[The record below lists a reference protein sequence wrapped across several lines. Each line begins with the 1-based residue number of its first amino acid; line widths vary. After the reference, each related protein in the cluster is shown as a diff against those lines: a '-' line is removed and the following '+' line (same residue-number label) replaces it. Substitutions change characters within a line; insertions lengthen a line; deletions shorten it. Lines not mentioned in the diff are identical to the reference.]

1 MWNRI
6 KQVGLSS
13 FVILVLGIVIGMGV
27 ASPVQ
32 LASGQQVAT
41 PVQSAPGQQGATVVD
56 PQTQLL
62 RDIYSRVNPSVVS
75 INVRIP
81 TTGNSAQS
89 PFGPQPQFGPQS
101 NQPYTY
107 AAGSGFVYDT
117 AGHIVTN
124 AHVVSGTDQV
134 EIAFSDDTMMHAKIV
149 GVDLDSDLAVIQA
162 EGDIS
167 RYAPIPLADSNTVA
181 VGDRA
186 IAIGNPFQRS
196 GTMTQGIV
204 SGIHR
209 SVDGLAQ
216 ASGGGTY
223 LIPDAIQTDAA
234 LNPGNSGGPLLNNLG
249 QVIGVNEQIES
260 QVRQSSG
267 VSFAIPSNLVKQVA
281 DTLIKNGKIDHTWLG
296 IAGVSLDL
304 DLNEALKL
312 PTDTRGAYVT
322 GVQAGSPAAKAGL
335 KAGVDSNTVQ
345 VSGNDVPVG
354 GDIIIAVDGQTVR
367 HFDDLSSYLF
377 TKTKVGQTITLTVL
391 RNGKTQDI
399 KVTLAGRPHA
409 NTQ

>member
-1 MWNRI
+1 
-6 KQVGLSS
+6 
-13 FVILVLGIVIGMGV
+13 
-27 ASPVQ
+27 
-32 LASGQQVAT
+32 
-41 PVQSAPGQQGATVVD
+41 
-56 PQTQLL
+56 
-62 RDIYSRVNPSVVS
+62 
-75 INVRIP
+75 
-81 TTGNSAQS
+81 
-89 PFGPQPQFGPQS
+89 
-101 NQPYTY
+101 
-107 AAGSGFVYDT
+107 
-117 AGHIVTN
+117 
-124 AHVVSGTDQV
+124 V
-134 EIAFSDDTMMHAKIV
+134 EITFSDDTMMHAKIV
-149 GVDLDSDLAVIQA
+149 GVDLDSDLAVLQA
-162 EGDIS
+162 EGDTS
-167 RYAPIPLADSNTVA
+167 RYAPLPLGDSSAVT

-204 SGIHR
+204 SGVHR

-281 DTLIKNGKIDHTWLG
+281 DALIKNGKLDHTWLG
-296 IAGVSLDL
+296 VAGVSLDL

-312 PTDTRGAYVT
+312 PTNTRGAYLT

-335 KAGVDSNTVQ
+335 KAGVDSTTVQ

-354 GDIIIAVDGQTVR
+354 GDIVTAVDGQAVQ
-367 HFDDLSSYLF
+367 HFDDLSAYLF

-391 RNGKTQDI
+391 RNGKTQDV
-399 KVTLAGRPHA
+399 KVTLGSRPHA

>member
-6 KQVGLSS
+6 KQVGVSS
-13 FVILVLGIVIGMGV
+13 FVILALGIVIGLGV

-32 LASGQQVAT
+32 LAA
-41 PVQSAPGQQGATVVD
+41 GQQGVTVTD

-62 RDIYSRVNPSVVS
+62 RDIYSKANPSVVS
-75 INVRIP
+75 IDVRMP
-81 TTGNSAQS
+81 STGNSVQSPFGS
-89 PFGPQPQFGPQS
+89 PFGPQSGPQG

-124 AHVVSGTDQV
+124 AHVVSGADQI
-134 EIAFSDDTMMHAKIV
+134 ELTFSDDTTMHAKVV
-149 GVDLDSDLAVIQA
+149 GIDLDSDLAVLQA
-162 EGDIS
+162 QGDTS
-167 RYAPIPLADSNTVA
+167 RYAPLPLADSSAVV

-204 SGIHR
+204 SGLHR

-234 LNPGNSGGPLLNNLG
+234 LNPGNSGGPLLNSLG

-267 VSFAIPSNLVKQVA
+267 VSFAIPSNLVKQVV

-304 DLNEALKL
+304 DLNEAMNL
-312 PTDTRGAYVT
+312 PTSTRGAYVT
-322 GVQAGSPAAKAGL
+322 GVQAGSPAARAGL
-335 KAGVDSNTVQ
+335 KAGAGTNTVQ
-345 VSGNDVPVG
+345 VTGNDVPVG
-354 GDIIIAVDGQTVR
+354 GDIITAVDGQAVQ
-367 HFDDLSSYLF
+367 HFDDLSAYLF

-391 RNGKTQDI
+391 RNGKTLDI
-399 KVTLAGRPHA
+399 KVTLGSRPHSV
-409 NTQ
+409 TQ

>member
-1 MWNRI
+1 
-6 KQVGLSS
+6 
-13 FVILVLGIVIGMGV
+13 
-27 ASPVQ
+27 
-32 LASGQQVAT
+32 
-41 PVQSAPGQQGATVVD
+41 
-56 PQTQLL
+56 
-62 RDIYSRVNPSVVS
+62 
-75 INVRIP
+75 
-81 TTGNSAQS
+81 
-89 PFGPQPQFGPQS
+89 
-101 NQPYTY
+101 
-107 AAGSGFVYDT
+107 
-117 AGHIVTN
+117 
-124 AHVVSGTDQV
+124 VSGTDQIEV
-134 EIAFSDDTMMHAKIV
+134 TFSDDTTMHAKIV

-162 EGDIS
+162 EGDTS
-167 RYAPIPLADSNTVA
+167 RYAPLALADSGAVA

-204 SGIHR
+204 SGLHR

-234 LNPGNSGGPLLNNLG
+234 LNPGNSGGPLLNDLG

-267 VSFAIPSNLVKQVA
+267 VSFAIPSNLVKQVV

-296 IAGVSLDL
+296 ISGVSLDL

-312 PTDTRGAYVT
+312 PANTRGAYVT
-322 GVQAGSPAAKAGL
+322 GVQTSSPAAKAGL

-354 GDIIIAVDGQTVR
+354 GDIITAVDGQTVQ
-367 HFDDLSSYLF
+367 HFDDLSAYLF
-377 TKTKVGQTITLTVL
+377 TKTKIGQSITLTVL

-399 KVTLAGRPHA
+399 KVTLVARPHA
-409 NTQ
+409 VTQ

>member
-6 KQVGLSS
+6 KQIGVSS
-13 FVILVLGIVIGMGV
+13 FVILVLGIVIGLGV

-32 LASGQQVAT
+32 LASGQQ
-41 PVQSAPGQQGATVVD
+41 GIVVTD

-62 RDIYSRVNPSVVS
+62 RDIYSRANPSVVS
-75 INVRIP
+75 IDVRMP
-81 TTGNSAQS
+81 STGNSAQS
-89 PFGPQPQFGPQS
+89 PFGSPFGPQS
-101 NQPYTY
+101 GPQGNQPYIY

-124 AHVVSGTDQV
+124 AHVVSGADQV
-134 EIAFSDDTMMHAKIV
+134 EITFSDDTMMHAKIV
-149 GVDLDSDLAVIQA
+149 GVDLDSDLAVLQA

-167 RYAPIPLADSNTVA
+167 RYAPLPLADSSTVT

-267 VSFAIPSNLVKQVA
+267 VSFAIPSNLVQQVV
-281 DTLIKNGKIDHTWLG
+281 DTLIKNGKLDHTWLG
-296 IAGVSLDL
+296 VSGASLDL

-312 PTDTRGAYVT
+312 PTNTRGAYLT

-335 KAGVDSNTVQ
+335 KAGVGSNTVQ
-345 VSGNDVPVG
+345 VTGNDVPVG
-354 GDIIIAVDGQTVR
+354 GDIITAVDGQAVQ
-367 HFDDLSSYLF
+367 HFDDLSAYLF

-391 RNGKTQDI
+391 RNGKTLDI
-399 KVTLAGRPHA
+399 KVTLGSRQHA